1 MDSQDPIIK
10 SMQDKRSEPPKGD
23 AGPTPKPPIG
33 TPGEPKTGLGEPP
46 SPDETKIAYKAP
58 EPPKHALSGTEGPV
72 ASFPPPPPPPKDVP
86 ELPKPMK
93 PLHEERVKLPRGG
106 DGTPKVNLAL
116 IIVTILLLLLS
127 SFLIFNKIGGFEK
140 DSGENETAVKESV
153 EDMNAK
159 LDLTIQKIQE
169 EEIKSSQTEQDLF
182 DAGASLQKCADEL
195 VMEGEKLIADG
206 DALKKEG
213 EATGDQAKIDR
224 GQNQMDRGNAM
235 LNHGKTY
242 DAEGKDYQA
251 MSGMQGNK

>member
-23 AGPTPKPPIG
+23 VGPTPKPPIG
-33 TPGEPKTGLGEPP
+33 TPDEPKKGLGEPP
-46 SPDETKIAYKAP
+46 TPDETKIAYKAP
-58 EPPKHALSGTEGPV
+58 ESPKPF
-72 ASFPPPPPPPKDVP
+72 ASSTPPPPPPKDVL

-106 DGTPKVNLAL
+106 DGTPKVNLVL
-116 IIVTILLLLLS
+116 IVVTILLLLLGM
-127 SFLIFNKIGGFEK
+127 FVIYNKIGGFEK
-140 DSGENETAVKESV
+140 DSGENETSMKESV

-169 EEIKSSQTEQDLF
+169 EEIKSSQSKQDLF

-242 DAEGKDYQA
+242 DAEGKNYQSI
-251 MSGMQGNK
+251 SGIQGNK